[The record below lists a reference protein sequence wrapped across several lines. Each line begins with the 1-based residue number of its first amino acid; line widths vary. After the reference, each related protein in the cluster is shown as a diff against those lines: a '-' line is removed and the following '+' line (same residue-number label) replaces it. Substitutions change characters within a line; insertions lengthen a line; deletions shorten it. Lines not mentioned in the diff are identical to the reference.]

1 MSPKFEKLLQRIQN
15 VQNFVATRVNQ
26 NPTFGTVAQELNKL
40 ADTLKV
46 GKLRIQIVSESPVLA
61 ESLQNLVSTRKNLAA
76 IYQFKTVPLPSQ
88 SQRTEI
94 ASPAAVILKYTNS
107 AGEQSTR
114 FPLSKNQKVVIGR
127 SADCQIRI
135 ADECKFVSGHHAEIV
150 PLVNS
155 GFGKTDW
162 QLCDTSS
169 NGSYIKGQKLLKGC
183 QSLQTGDVIILGYPE
198 ATRSSPEMVVDFQFN
213 PAAENVNNQIE
224 KQLIDCD
231 ILYLVIS
238 SGQTLSADEKQFIE
252 QAIKAQ
258 VLKVVIAVDSTATS
272 QESQANLAAV
282 DTWIK
287 SQNFS
292 QSLVL
297 VSAPISSFYPNSQA
311 NRVELSAQLES
322 NLLSQVLENIA
333 NGEFEEVLK
342 ERVKKQFLA
351 QINILDS
358 LFKKQEDNLKQESQK
373 LEQLL
378 RELSDQ
384 EINKVFQQVNADKE
398 QTFQQIK
405 SKILESKDAFIHP
418 YTTKSLLHRI
428 KIFTEELKPVVTKK
442 GSEVY
447 LSLTSEQMGE
457 RESLNNYMRN
467 HLCYKEIIN
476 WVNEEW
482 KRICYNYADG
492 GLNGLFHRTET
503 KLFKL
508 TQTQNLP
515 NSSFYSD
522 KPNFDVYKY
531 LQDSVVE
538 FPSEIPYQEGGSPIG
553 GWVGMAVSTV
563 MAYLGVQAGNPLALI
578 QAFNTIINIRIG
590 GDARQQQA
598 AARLK
603 QQTENLKKGL
613 CNHYQGLAKFL
624 VEKMGQNCFFLSL
637 FDTEAR
643 RLREMTESIKNE
655 RINPYINEIKK
666 RLEQCNNQQ
675 NGLKKQ
681 QMELM
686 QRIKGE

>member
-1 MSPKFEKLLQRIQN
+1 M
-15 VQNFVATRVNQ
+15 
-26 NPTFGTVAQELNKL
+26 
-40 ADTLKV
+40 
-46 GKLRIQIVSESPVLA
+46 A
-61 ESLQNLVSTRKNLAA
+61 EALQNLISNRNNLAT
-76 IYQFKTVPLPSQ
+76 IYQFKTAPLPSQ
-88 SQRTEI
+88 TQGNEI
-94 ASPAAVILKYTNS
+94 TSPAAVILKYTNS

-114 FPLSKNQKVVIGR
+114 FPLLKNQKVVIGR
-127 SADCQIRI
+127 STDCQIQI
-135 ADECKFVSGHHAEIV
+135 PDECKFVSGHHAEIV

-162 QLCDTSS
+162 QFCDTSS
-169 NGSYIKGQKLLKGC
+169 NGSYINGQKLLKGC
-183 QSLQTGDVIILGYPE
+183 RTLQTGDVIILGYPE
-198 ATRSSPEMVVDFQFN
+198 ATRKSPELVFDFQFN
-213 PAAENVNNQIE
+213 PAAENVNNEVE

-231 ILYLVIS
+231 ILYLVAS
-238 SGQTLSADEKQFIE
+238 SGQTLSTYEKQFIE

-258 VLKVVIAVDSTATS
+258 AFKVFIAVDSTATS
-272 QESQANLAAV
+272 HESQANLGAI

-287 SQNFS
+287 SQNSS

-297 VSAPISSFYPNSQA
+297 VSAPLRSFYPHNQG
-311 NRVELSAQLES
+311 NGVELAAQLEPNS
-322 NLLSQVLENIA
+322 FSQVLENLA

-351 QINILDS
+351 KINILDS
-358 LFKKQEDNLKQESQK
+358 LFKKQEDVLKQESQK
-373 LEQLL
+373 LEELL

-384 EINKVFQQVNADKE
+384 EINKILLQVNADKE

-405 SKILESKDAFIHP
+405 YKILESKDAFIHP
-418 YTTKSLLHRI
+418 FTTKSLLYRI
-428 KIFTEELKPVVTKK
+428 KVFTEKLKPVVTKK

-447 LSLTSEQMGE
+447 LSLASEQMGE

-482 KRICYNYADG
+482 KRICYDYADG

-508 TQTQNLP
+508 TPTQNLP

-522 KPNFDVYKY
+522 QPNFDVYKY

-538 FPSEIPYQEGGSPIG
+538 FPSEISYQEGGSPIG
-553 GWVGMAVSTV
+553 GVVGMAVSALIGYGGFQT
-563 MAYLGVQAGNPLALI
+563 GNPLALI
-578 QAFNTIINIRIG
+578 QAFNGIINILLG
-590 GDARQQQA
+590 GTIREKQA
-598 AARLK
+598 VARLE

-613 CNHYQGLAKFL
+613 RNHYQGLAKFL

-643 RLREMTESIKNE
+643 RLREMTELIKNE
-655 RINPYINEIKK
+655 RIKPYINEIKK

-675 NGLKKQ
+675 NALKKQ